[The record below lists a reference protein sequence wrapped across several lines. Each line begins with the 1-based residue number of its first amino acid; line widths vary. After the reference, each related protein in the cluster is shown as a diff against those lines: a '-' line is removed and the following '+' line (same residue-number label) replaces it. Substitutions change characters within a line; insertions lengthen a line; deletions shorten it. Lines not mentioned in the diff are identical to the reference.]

1 MMIALSLLMGLILG
15 FSAHR
20 AGICTVK
27 AVAEVLTSRRA
38 YFLISFA
45 KTGLWVV
52 AATMLAGMFS
62 LEAGF
67 RHWPLTGLSVL
78 GGILFGIGAGVN
90 RGCTF
95 STLTR
100 LMDGNLNLAA
110 TVLGWPVGLWL
121 GLQFWGRITAPP
133 VAVSAGPG
141 PALFSPLGGLVTV
154 FVIWELCVLFLSLW
168 RKAPLRRVLGAHTY
182 RLSAAAALLGVSNG
196 VLLLATGPWSFTGTL
211 LCEFDA
217 GGLAR
222 CDNPALPWLIMLAA
236 LAGMATSA
244 VQRGSFR
251 WRRSR
256 MRLVARH
263 GGAGV
268 LMGFGAVLVPGGNDG
283 LILFGLPSLSPHAL
297 PAYGG
302 ILLGILVV
310 LLTMR
315 IFGGSV
321 PPIRCDGDICR
332 SEL

>member
-1 MMIALSLLMGLILG
+1 MTLAIALLMGLILG

-45 KTGLWVV
+45 KTGLWVIAV
-52 AATMLAGMFS
+52 TMLAGMFS
-62 LEAGF
+62 VEAGF
-67 RHWPLTGLSVL
+67 RHWPLTGFSVL
-78 GGILFGIGAGVN
+78 GGVLFGMGAGVN

-95 STLTR
+95 STVSR

-121 GLQFWGRITAPP
+121 GLQFWARIATPP

-141 PALFSPLGGLVTV
+141 PAFFSFLGLLVTL
-154 FVIWELCVLFLSLW
+154 FVAWEICVLFLSLW
-168 RKAPLRRVLGAHTY
+168 RKAPLRRILGARNYT
-182 RLSAAAALLGVSNG
+182 LTAAAALLGLSNG
-196 VLLLATGPWSFTGTL
+196 VLLLVSGPWSFTGTL
-211 LCEFDA
+211 LCGLDA

-222 CDNPALPWLIMLAA
+222 CDDPALPWLILLAA
-236 LAGMATSA
+236 LTGMVISA
-244 VQRGSFR
+244 LQRGSFH
-251 WRRSR
+251 WRLPRLH
-256 MRLVARH
+256 LVAQH

-302 ILLGILVV
+302 ILLGILMV
-310 LLTMR
+310 LLGMR
-315 IFGGSV
+315 FFGGSV
-321 PPIRCDGDICR
+321 PPIKCDGDICR
-332 SEL
+332 SEI